1 MNIAISCAHVEHAP
15 KIDED
20 DNEVVTQFIDK
31 YILYSLPNADQYSEL
46 NAVVKQVQIH
56 HHTATCQEKL
66 GVTCRFNAPWP
77 PSTKTCTRKWSA
89 KTLN

>member
-1 MNIAISCAHVEHAP
+1 MEHAP